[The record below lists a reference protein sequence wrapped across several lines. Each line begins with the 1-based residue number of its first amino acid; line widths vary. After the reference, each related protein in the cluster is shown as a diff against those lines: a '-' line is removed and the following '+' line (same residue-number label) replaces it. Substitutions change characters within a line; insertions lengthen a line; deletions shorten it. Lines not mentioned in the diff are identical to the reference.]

1 MKYFIAVLALA
12 AVALAQQENQ
22 AAILRQAQDSSPEGA
37 YSYSFETENGISASE
52 SGAPK
57 AVGDEGLAVASQGS
71 FEYTAPDGT
80 PIKLR
85 YVADENGFQPQGDHL
100 PVAHEIPV
108 AIQRAIEYIRA
119 HPIPENQN

>member
-1 MKYFIAVLALA
+1 MKFFIAVLALA
-12 AVALAQQENQ
+12 AVALAQQEHQ

-57 AVGDEGLAVASQGS
+57 AIGDEGLVVASQGTY
-71 FEYTAPDGT
+71 EYTAPDGT
-80 PIKLR
+80 PIKLS

-100 PVAHEIPV
+100 PQAPAIPE
-108 AIQRAIEYIRA
+108 AIRRSLEYIQA
-119 HPIPENQN
+119 HPEQLQ